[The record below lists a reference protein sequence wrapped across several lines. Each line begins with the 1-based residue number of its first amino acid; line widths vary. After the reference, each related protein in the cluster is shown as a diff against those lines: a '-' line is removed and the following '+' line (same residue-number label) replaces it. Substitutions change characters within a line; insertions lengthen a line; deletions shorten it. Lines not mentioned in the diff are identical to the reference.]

1 MQRVPEPEELMD
13 DPAQAAAYA
22 GADFSEANELFIRLL
37 RQLVPQG
44 LRGRAL
50 DLGCGPAD
58 IPIALLREYPALRI
72 DAIDGA
78 PAMLEQARQRLAL
91 HPGVGERLHL
101 SCQRIPSAEL
111 PAGGYDCVMS
121 NSLLHHLRE
130 PGDLWLNI
138 AHCAARGAAVL
149 VMDLARPES
158 PLALDA
164 LVETYALNEPEI
176 LRRDFRNSLCAAWT
190 VDEVREQIAELGLRG
205 LEVSMVSDRHWAARG
220 HLAGAD

>member
-13 DPAQAAAYA
+13 DPVQAAAYA
-22 GADFSEANELFIRLL
+22 DADFSEANDLFIRLL
-37 RQLVPQG
+37 RQLMPRG

-58 IPIALLREYPALRI
+58 IPIALLQEHPRLRI

-78 PAMLEQARQRLAL
+78 EAMLDQARRRLARYPAL
-91 HPGVGERLHL
+91 DGRLVL
-101 SCQRIPSAEL
+101 SQQSIPSAEL
-111 PAGGYDCVMS
+111 PAGGYDCIIS

-138 AHCAARGAAVL
+138 AHCAARGAAVM
-149 VMDLARPES
+149 VMDLARPDS
-158 PLALDA
+158 PLAVDV
-164 LVETYALNEPEI
+164 LVETHALNAPEI
-176 LRRDFRNSLCAAWT
+176 LRRDFRNSLLAAWT
-190 VDEVREQIAELGLRG
+190 VDEVRAQIAEIGLRG

-220 HLAGAD
+220 RLA